1 MLRVR
6 PLSDEEGQ
14 ALSRLVKRSHDATVA
29 QRAMVV
35 LHSYQGFSPPKI
47 ASMIFWS
54 EAWVHRVITEY
65 NRIGRDALYPKKNPG
80 PEPKFTPALRRV
92 LV

>member
-14 ALSRLVKRSHDATVA
+14 ALSRLVKRSNDATVA
-29 QRAMVV
+29 KRAMVV

-54 EAWVHRVITEY
+54 EAWVRRVITEY
-65 NRIGRDALYPKKNPG
+65 NRIGRDALYPRRVPG
-80 PEPKFTPALRRV
+80 PSPSSLPRSVA
-92 LV
+92 